1 MSRPYFAAMSGVDIG
16 AVLPGVRRMAR
27 RTPLAQNGVVDV
39 DDMEQDAVIGVLRA
53 ARTFDAKRGA
63 GFATHAY
70 LRARGALLDGQR
82 AMDHVP
88 RSWRSAQRQ
97 VLRARTALV
106 AELAREPTREE
117 LAGRLDL
124 STQELRDVEERCR
137 PAASL
142 TDPVDRQST
151 KGEQLTM
158 ADVVPDEDML
168 PDDLVVAREE
178 AERLHAAIA
187 LLPERQRFAIR
198 ATWFDGITVEEAAEV
213 LGVTPSRVSQL
224 RSDALERLGTLV
236 ADLAQAA

>member
-1 MSRPYFAAMSGVDIG
+1 MSGVDIA
-16 AVLPGVRRMAR
+16 AVLPGVRRMAQ
-27 RTPLAQNGVVDV
+27 RTPLAQNGAMDA
-39 DDMEQDAVIGVLRA
+39 DDMEQDAVTGVLHA
-53 ARTFDAKRGA
+53 ARTFDPKRGA

-88 RSWRSAQRQ
+88 RSWRTAQQQ

-106 AELAREPTREE
+106 AELAREPTPEE
-117 LAGRLDL
+117 LAAQLEL
-124 STQELRDVEERCR
+124 SPQELRDIVERCR

-142 TDPVDRQST
+142 TDPVTGPSPEVER
-151 KGEQLTM
+151 LTM
-158 ADVVPDEDML
+158 ADVIPDEDML
-168 PDDLVVAREE
+168 PDDLVVARED

-187 LLPERQRFAIR
+187 RLPERQRFAIH
-198 ATWFDGITVEEAAEV
+198 ATWFSGMTVEEAAGV

-224 RSDALERLGTLV
+224 RSDAMERLGALV

>member
-1 MSRPYFAAMSGVDIG
+1 MTASCSMSSTSTTPFCASGVLRAI
-16 AVLPGVRRMAR
+16 R
-27 RTPLAQNGVVDV
+27 RTPGSTAPMSTL
-39 DDMEQDAVIGVLRA
+39 VIGVLHA

-106 AELAREPTREE
+106 AELAREPTPEE
-117 LAGRLDL
+117 LAGRLEL

-142 TDPVDRQST
+142 TDPVERQSSQ
-151 KGEQLTM
+151 GERLTM

-187 LLPERQRFAIR
+187 QLPERQRFAIR
-198 ATWFDGITVEEAAEV
+198 ATWFNGITVEEAAEV